1 MEASTFGRLLLYLG
15 IGLVVVGGIVLLLGR
30 VLDLGGLPGDFS
42 YEGERFRIYVPLTSM
57 IVLSIV
63 LTLILN
69 LILRLFR

>member
-1 MEASTFGRLLLYLG
+1 MEASTLGRLLLYLG

-30 VLDLGGLPGDFS
+30 VLDFGGLPGDFS